1 MSRKILFLNRHGPFG
16 SNAGRESLDAALI
29 AAAFD
34 QQVSLLFVDDGV
46 LQLVK
51 NQSDAPLALK
61 DVSPTF
67 KSLGLY
73 EIESVYVDGDSLK
86 ARGLTPDDMLVP
98 VAVLE
103 IEGVRALIE
112 AQDAVLGF

>member
-16 SNAGRESLDAALI
+16 STAGREALDAALI

-51 NQSDAPLALK
+51 NQSDAGGALK
-61 DVSPTF
+61 DVSPAF

-73 EIESVYVDGDSLK
+73 EIESVYVDGDSLA
-86 ARGLTPDDMLVP
+86 ARGLAADDLLVP
-98 VAVLE
+98 VVVLDV
-103 IEGVRALIE
+103 EGVRALIE